1 MAADHQALSLPI
13 ILVDRCAAAT
23 CSSPEHDIAKLL
35 AANPRVKRYSDPYRA
50 LAMLLQHNPHGTGFA
65 HAASAVIVC
74 IDDWSEEEFDFFR
87 LCRTARPEI
96 PTLVYTTL
104 HDHRHVDCALRAGAA
119 GRATETEINL
129 LLTTESPARTQ
140 SPGAAASAPLPIHLP
155 PTAPPKVPP
164 PDQPEPTRTT
174 IAPAPIAPPQAA
186 PPTSLDLELE
196 DDELP
201 PLDADEE
208 LVTDG
213 EAPHDEELVGEDV
226 TEESLSD
233 DDGETPARVP
243 WLRYNDQPLR
253 MSPGARVPPAGP
265 TRTPPE
271 NGTAGNERHTV
282 KPAAPMPA
290 PRPAGPPPL
299 LSEEELRALLADD
312 VSALAPQEENPRQR
326 EPRSQGL

>member
-23 CSSPEHDIAKLL
+23 CSTPEHDIAKLL
-35 AANPRVKRYSDPYRA
+35 VANPRVKRFSDPYRA
-50 LAMLLQHNPHGTGFA
+50 LAMLLRHNPHGTGFA

-74 IDDWSEEEFDFFR
+74 IDDWSELEFEFFR

-96 PTLVYTTL
+96 PALVYTTL
-104 HDHRHVDCALRAGAA
+104 NDHRRVDCALRAGAA

-129 LLTTESPARTQ
+129 LLTTESPAQAQ
-140 SPGAAASAPLPIHLP
+140 SPGTAASAPPPTRLP
-155 PTAPPKVPP
+155 PTASPKVPTL
-164 PDQPEPTRTT
+164 DHLEPTSTT
-174 IAPAPIAPPQAA
+174 VAPSPIAAPRAA
-186 PPTSLDLELE
+186 PHTSLELE

-201 PLDADEE
+201 PLDANEE
-208 LVTDG
+208 LLTDKD
-213 EAPHDEELVGEDV
+213 APHDEELVGEDV

-253 MSPGARVPPAGP
+253 MSPGARVPPTGP
-265 TRTPPE
+265 TRLPPE
-271 NGTAGNERHTV
+271 NGTAGNERHSA

-290 PRPAGPPPL
+290 PRPGGPPPL
-299 LSEEELRALLADD
+299 LSEEELRALLEDD